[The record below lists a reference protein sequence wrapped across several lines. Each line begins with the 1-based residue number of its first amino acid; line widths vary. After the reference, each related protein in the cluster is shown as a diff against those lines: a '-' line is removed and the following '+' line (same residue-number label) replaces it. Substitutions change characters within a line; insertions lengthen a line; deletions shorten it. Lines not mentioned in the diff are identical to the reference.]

1 MLAHRHLG
9 PPHLGRRAT
18 ELRGRADDLVP
29 RRRSLPRA
37 PQERRA
43 VRRRPRG
50 PDRHVV
56 RCAGGRDTGGHR
68 RKHRRPRAPAPR
80 AGSDARFRCGRQR
93 RRPRRV
99 EARRHRDRR
108 LLGGWLVQRACLH
121 RQAPRS
127 VAPAC
132 VDRVAPNPATEAT
145 AHRRLGTGLRN
156 SDAAFETSSITYA
169 SPSDGT
175 GSRKAPRSSFF
186 DKQRS
191 PS

>member
-29 RRRSLPRA
+29 RHRSLPRV
-37 PQERRA
+37 PQERRG
-43 VRRRPRG
+43 VRRRRRG
-50 PDRHVV
+50 RDRHLV
-56 RCAGGRDTGGHR
+56 RRAEDRDAGDHR
-68 RKHRRPRAPAPR
+68 PKQRRPRAPAPR
-80 AGSDARFRCGRQR
+80 AQLDTQPRCGRR
-93 RRPRRV
+93 LRRV

-121 RQAPRS
+121 RQAARS
-127 VAPAC
+127 VEPAC
-132 VDRVAPNPATEAT
+132 LDQVAPNPATEAT

-156 SDAAFETSSITYA
+156 SEAAFETSSITYA